1 MIKLHNISKT
11 FKTAS
16 SRQQILKNVDF
27 SVMPEDFITIA
38 GPSGCGKSTL
48 LSIIS
53 LLLPPDDGKI
63 TYNGVNVDFSSQAQ
77 LEQMRV
83 KYTGLIFQNPNLIS
97 SLNVL
102 ENVLLP
108 ANYKKLGKKATI
120 EKAKKLLSD
129 VGLSEKTNAD
139 VSKLSGGEMQRVS
152 IARALIN
159 EPKVLFCDEPTGA
172 LDQETSQQI
181 LKLLLEIAKKNKSA
195 IVMVTHDNDIWEKGR
210 RKVRLQGGKLIEL
223 G

>member
-16 SRQQILKNVDF
+16 SSQQILKNVDF

-53 LLLPPDDGKI
+53 LLLPPDDGTI

-172 LDQETSQQI
+172 LDQKTSQQI

-195 IVMVTHDNDIWEKGR
+195 ILMVTHDNDIWEKGR

>member
-16 SRQQILKNVDF
+16 SSQQILKNVDF

-38 GPSGCGKSTL
+38 GPSGSGKSTL

-53 LLLPPDDGKI
+53 LLLPPDDGTI

-181 LKLLLEIAKKNKSA
+181 LKLLLEIARKNKSA

>member
-16 SRQQILKNVDF
+16 SSQQILKNVDF

>member
-16 SRQQILKNVDF
+16 SSQQILKNVDF

-77 LEQMRV
+77 LEQMRD

-181 LKLLLEIAKKNKSA
+181 LKLLLEIARKNKSA

>member
-16 SRQQILKNVDF
+16 SSQQILKNVDF

-172 LDQETSQQI
+172 LDQETSQ
-181 LKLLLEIAKKNKSA
+181 
-195 IVMVTHDNDIWEKGR
+195 T
-210 RKVRLQGGKLIEL
+210 
-223 G
+223 

>member
-16 SRQQILKNVDF
+16 SSQQILKNVDF

-152 IARALIN
+152 ITRALIN

-181 LKLLLEIAKKNKSA
+181 LKLLLEIARKNKSA

>member
-16 SRQQILKNVDF
+16 SSQQILKNVDF

-181 LKLLLEIAKKNKSA
+181 LKLLLEIARKNKSA

>member
-16 SRQQILKNVDF
+16 SSQQILKNVDF

-53 LLLPPDDGKI
+53 LLLPPDDGTI

-181 LKLLLEIAKKNKSA
+181 LKLLLEIARKNKSA

>member
-16 SRQQILKNVDF
+16 SSQQILKNVDF

-102 ENVLLP
+102 ENVLAAAKRSTCARDMVKRFGGAYNSAVKHGWKDLLE
-108 ANYKKLGKKATI
+108 YKK
-120 EKAKKLLSD
+120 E
-129 VGLSEKTNAD
+129 E
-139 VSKLSGGEMQRVS
+139 
-152 IARALIN
+152 
-159 EPKVLFCDEPTGA
+159 
-172 LDQETSQQI
+172 
-181 LKLLLEIAKKNKSA
+181 
-195 IVMVTHDNDIWEKGR
+195 
-210 RKVRLQGGKLIEL
+210 
-223 G
+223 

>member
-16 SRQQILKNVDF
+16 SSQQILKNVDF

-181 LKLLLEIAKKNKSA
+181 LKLLLEISKKNKSA